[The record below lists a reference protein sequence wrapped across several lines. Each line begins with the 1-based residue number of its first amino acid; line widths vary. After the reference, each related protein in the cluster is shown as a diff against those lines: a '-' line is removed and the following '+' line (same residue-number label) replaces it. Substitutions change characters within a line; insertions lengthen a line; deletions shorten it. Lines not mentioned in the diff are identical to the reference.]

1 MVGNGIGDVVSFG
14 VVGDGVVG
22 DGFGDVEDGV
32 VKDRAGDVGDAVV
45 GGGVGS
51 VGAVG
56 SLCED
61 RAVCPS
67 SLGDLSGHDLRRAA
81 PQGSRLASS
90 DPCLGKE
97 HLSVGCSSRTL
108 AVRSSSG
115 GYGRVADR

>member
-45 GGGVGS
+45 GAGVGS
-51 VGAVG
+51 VGAVA
-56 SLCED
+56 SLCEN
-61 RAVCPS
+61 RAICPS
-67 SLGDLSGHDLRRAA
+67 SLGDLIGHDLRRAV
-81 PQGSRLASS
+81 PQGSQLASS
-90 DPCLGKE
+90 DACVGKE
-97 HLSVGCSSRTL
+97 HLAVGCSCRTL

-115 GYGRVADR
+115 GLGRVAGR